1 MLATATHDH
10 KRGEDTR
17 TRIDAVSEMP
27 AIWERTIRRWAR
39 FNARRKASVDDAPAP
54 TSNDEYLIYQILI
67 GTWPA
72 HWLAQTTFDG
82 AELEVYLGRLEE
94 YLRKA
99 LREAK
104 FRTSWTNPNEA
115 YEAAA
120 IGFVRGILSGDESP
134 FVRDLRSF
142 ARECA
147 TLGALSS
154 LAQVTLKLM
163 SPGVPDIYQGCELWD
178 LSLVDPDNRRP
189 VDYVARHATI
199 REMDARVKNGEAATL
214 ASELLAT
221 WPDGRV
227 KLYITWHLLRLR
239 GEVPGFATASYAQL
253 ETTGTHAEHLVAFA
267 RDGIVVV
274 VPRLVRSVSERSEES
289 PRLVYRDETVRLGA
303 HEAARFTDRFTA
315 RTIEVRHDADGA
327 YLQAAEIFGGFPV
340 AVLVPV
346 LERSTV

>member
-27 AIWERTIRRWAR
+27 ALWDRTIRRWAR
-39 FNARRKASVDDAPAP
+39 LNAGRKTSVDDAAAP
-54 TSNDEYLIYQILI
+54 TNNDEYLIYQILI

-72 HWLAQTTFDG
+72 HWLALDAFDPD
-82 AELEVYLGRLEE
+82 ELEVYLKRLED

-120 IGFVRGILSGDESP
+120 IGFVRNILGGPGGAP
-134 FVRDLRSF
+134 FVRDLRTF

-189 VDYVARHATI
+189 VDYDARHATI
-199 REMDARVKNGEAATL
+199 RELDARVRSGEAAAL
-214 ASELLAT
+214 ASELLEA

-227 KLYITWHLLRLR
+227 KLYITWHLLHVR
-239 GEVPGFATASYAQL
+239 GEVPGFATAAYAEL
-253 ETTGTHAEHLVAFA
+253 VTTGTHGEHLVAFA

-274 VPRLVRSVSERSEES
+274 VPRLVRAVSERTSGT
-289 PRLVYRDETVRLGA
+289 PRLTFNGETIRLRP
-303 HEAARFTDRFTA
+303 HDAARYTDRFTG
-315 RTIEVRHDADGA
+315 RTIEARRDADGA
-327 YLQAAEIFGGFPV
+327 YLDATDLLEPFPV
-340 AVLVPV
+340 AVLLPAP
-346 LERSTV
+346 